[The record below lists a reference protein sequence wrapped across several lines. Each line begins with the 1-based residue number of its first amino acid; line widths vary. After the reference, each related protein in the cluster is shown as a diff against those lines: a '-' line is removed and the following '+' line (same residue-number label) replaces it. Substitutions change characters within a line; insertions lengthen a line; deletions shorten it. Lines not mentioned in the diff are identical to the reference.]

1 MWVHQHTIST
11 YKHCIALNYITLHY
25 VTLHCITLPIY
36 ESSNIALLPIE
47 KFGCAWNGCIMIYT
61 IVYPCIPQESQFFSR
76 ETMGLSSCS
85 PWNCHFVY
93 PIFRQTQI
101 HESLVKSLVKS
112 LYSVVKQPFLM
123 VTLHKKWGNEAEKT
137 TSWPRNLS
145 LHTGHAARPWRSGT
159 RPGVY
164 TGAYILHRYLDI

>member
-61 IVYPCIPQESQFFSR
+61 IVYPCIPQESQFFR
-76 ETMGLSSCS
+76 GKL
-85 PWNCHFVY
+85 WVY
-93 PIFRQTQI
+93 HHVP
-101 HESLVKSLVKS
+101 HEIAILYTPFSGRPKSMNHWLNHW
-112 LYSVVKQPFLM
+112 LNP
-123 VTLHKKWGNEAEKT
+123 
-137 TSWPRNLS
+137 
-145 LHTGHAARPWRSGT
+145 
-159 RPGVY
+159 
-164 TGAYILHRYLDI
+164 YILWLNSHFWWWPSTKNGEMKPRKPPVGQETSVFTQVMLPDLGGLGRGPVYIQVRIYYIDI